1 MHVLSLILAAGYIAA
16 APPATDLLRVF
27 HDEADRAGLGIWVD
41 VLPGGGALA
50 GETPLADAVRAMST
64 YVHSYAA
71 RYGRHASLRGW
82 YINQELNP
90 LRPGQEP
97 DSSWWRG
104 LWRRTVEEGKRARPG
119 AEVMI
124 SPFFLLDEDGLRG
137 FEWLAPEVYRTWWSE
152 TLGETGIDILAVQ
165 DSGAEHLSLST
176 IDDRRPMLSAFA
188 QAARDHG
195 RAPWVNVESG
205 HHVADTWP
213 AAVAAEFGGTAR
225 WESVPA
231 EVFARK
237 LDLAAELGAQ
247 VINWG
252 YFPYQNPLA
261 EDGRGCPRP
270 IRPPPPRRTRSM
282 SRWRR
287 LAGRCSGRLCG
298 GCLAAGA
305 RWRRARS
312 AGSCASRSPPSAS
325 SASTSSGSSTRRT
338 TSSAWPR
345 PRLGYNRHEA
355 HRYALLRVP
364 LQRV

>member
-261 EDGRGCPRP
+261 EDGPWLPSADTAAAAAAYQEYVALAKARGPLFRATLWWLP
-270 IRPPPPRRTRSM
+270 GGWGAVEEGTV
-282 SRWRR
+282 RR
-287 LAGRCSGRLCG
+287 LVRQQIAAQRKLGVDILWLINTPHYFER
-298 GCLAAGA
+298 LAAA
-305 RWRRARS
+305 E
-312 AGSCASRSPPSAS
+312 AG
-325 SASTSSGSSTRRT
+325 
-338 TSSAWPR
+338 
-345 PRLGYNRHEA
+345 
-355 HRYALLRVP
+355 
-364 LQRV
+364 LQ